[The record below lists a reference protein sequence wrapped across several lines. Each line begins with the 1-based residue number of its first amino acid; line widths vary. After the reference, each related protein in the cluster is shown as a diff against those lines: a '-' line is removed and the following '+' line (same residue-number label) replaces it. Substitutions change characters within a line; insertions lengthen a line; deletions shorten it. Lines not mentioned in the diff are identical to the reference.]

1 VTILVFAGLA
11 SFDYSDSAAAVDS
24 STFAVQNL
32 LGYTLNNMTL
42 RWRWRWR

>member
-1 VTILVFAGLA
+1 LRDWRAT
-11 SFDYSDSAAAVDS
+11 DYSDSAAAVDS

-42 RWRWRWR
+42 LALALAVGNG